1 MGSCTQHPPTSNTK
15 TTTKKMGT
23 RVYCRNLN
31 KPRSQV
37 QSPGKKVYGLTKI
50 LTFEQERVFLV
61 LCEWCLKICFKKC
74 CPEGNQH
81 RAVWPGKPGW
91 HHLSQLQ
98 NASALFIGCTNRE
111 LSLKIHSCHTMHTW
125 KSKHSSRRQLIGLR
139 LMPWIVFTFLFPR
152 KWITARQAKE
162 KVCFLLAF
170 PLMRKHKA
178 LLYAA
183 TCFVV
188 VDIMTSH
195 LAGKSKVQTG
205 ARLSTTDLLC
215 HGR

>member
-1 MGSCTQHPPTSNTK
+1 M
-15 TTTKKMGT
+15 
-23 RVYCRNLN
+23 
-31 KPRSQV
+31 
-37 QSPGKKVYGLTKI
+37 
-50 LTFEQERVFLV
+50 

-74 CPEGNQH
+74 CPEGNHH

-98 NASALFIGCTNRE
+98 NASAPFIGCTNRE
-111 LSLKIHSCHTMHTW
+111 LSLKIRSCHTMHTW
-125 KSKHSSRRQLIGLR
+125 KSKHSSRRQLIDLR
-139 LMPWIVFTFLFPR
+139 LMPWIVFTFLFPW

-162 KVCFLLAF
+162 LCFLLAF

-188 VDIMTSH
+188 VAITTSH
-195 LAGKSKVQTG
+195 LAGKTKIQNG
-205 ARLSTTDLLC
+205 ARLSTTNLLC
-215 HGR
+215 HR